1 MFAGP
6 HKLIQKRFDKL
17 LDYDNC
23 KERADRFKDRRVQD
37 ELQVARNNYEALNA
51 QLLDELPKFHSAA
64 EELFTGC
71 VRAFAQAQKD
81 FMKSTLGE
89 LKPLLQAV
97 SVVCSDFKKSDILF
111 HEYLWKNA
119 HLEMHN
125 FVTININLFQY
136 LNFQFSNRVGTESN
150 LIAQFQEEHSRV
162 LQLLQSFSFCP
173 ENLPPPTST
182 KKPFEKKTLE
192 KQTNKKTVQ
201 GPVSLTLPSFLPY
214 HI

>member
-51 QLLDELPKFHSAA
+51 QLLDELPKFHCAT
-64 EELFTGC
+64 EELLTGC

-81 FMKSTLGE
+81 FMKTTLGE

-97 SVVCSDFKKSDILF
+97 SGVCKDCEGGDILF
-111 HEYLWKNA
+111 YEYLWGKYMFKNA
-119 HLEMHN
+119 EL
-125 FVTININLFQY
+125 
-136 LNFQFSNRVGTESN
+136 
-150 LIAQFQEEHSRV
+150 HS
-162 LQLLQSFSFCP
+162 
-173 ENLPPPTST
+173 
-182 KKPFEKKTLE
+182 
-192 KQTNKKTVQ
+192 
-201 GPVSLTLPSFLPY
+201 Y
-214 HI
+214 